1 MRVSHGFGDDC
12 PEEAKLG
19 SHRLK
24 KERRENP

>member
-1 MRVSHGFGDDC
+1 MGVNHGFSDDC

-24 KERRENP
+24 KEWGGNP